1 MKMKKKILVIEDNPM
16 VVKSLEF
23 KLTKEGYEVITA
35 LDGRSAIEELKTT
48 SFDLILTDLM
58 LPFVSG
64 SQLIEHIKKN
74 YPNTPIIV
82 LSTATQED
90 IITDAFNMGV
100 DDFISKPFSPN
111 ELSLRVK
118 RSIGSPKKPIQ
129 S

>member
-1 MKMKKKILVIEDNPM
+1 MKKKILVIEDNPM

-23 KLTKEGYEVITA
+23 KLTKEGYEVTTA
-35 LDGRSAIEELKTT
+35 IDGRSAMEELETN

-74 YPNTPIIV
+74 YPTIPIIV

-111 ELSLRVK
+111 ELTLRVK
-118 RSIGSPKKPIQ
+118 RSLGASKKNIH